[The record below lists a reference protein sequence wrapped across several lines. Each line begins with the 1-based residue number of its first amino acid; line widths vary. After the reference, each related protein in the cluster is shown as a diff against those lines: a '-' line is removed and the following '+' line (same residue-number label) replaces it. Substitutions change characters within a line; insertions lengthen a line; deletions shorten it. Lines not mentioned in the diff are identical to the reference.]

1 MVSRVG
7 WALVVV
13 VCLLVTFGT
22 ASPLFG
28 QSMKNVVATVPLP
41 AEGEEASLPG
51 LRYGYPWT
59 TQFTSIRWAAD
70 KEESDRI
77 RILWT
82 VSGSSGRARPQRVRV
97 EINVLDAS
105 GETVAAV
112 VKRVIF
118 RPSTQD
124 QKFKIKMKVSPENW
138 TRAEAL
144 RIMGNF
150 FIGS

>member
-1 MVSRVG
+1 MVSRIG
-7 WALVVV
+7 WFLVVL
-13 VCLLVTFGT
+13 VCLLVMIGT
-22 ASPLFG
+22 TSPLYG

-59 TQFTSIRWAAD
+59 VQFTSIRWAVD

-82 VSGSSGRARPQRVRV
+82 VSGSSGRARPQRARFQ
-97 EINVLDAS
+97 IDVLDAS

-112 VKRVIF
+112 VTRVIF
-118 RPSTQD
+118 RPNTKD
-124 QKFKIKMKVSPENW
+124 QKFKIKMKVPPQKW
-138 TRAEAL
+138 ARAESL

-150 FIGS
+150 FVGS

>member
-41 AEGEEASLPG
+41 EEGEEVSLPG
-51 LRYGYPWT
+51 LRYGYPWRT
-59 TQFTSIRWAAD
+59 EFSSIRWAVV

-82 VSGSSGRARPQRVRV
+82 VSGSSGRARPQRARFQ
-97 EINVLDAS
+97 INVLDAS
-105 GETVAAV
+105 GETVASV

-118 RPSTQD
+118 RPNTKD
-124 QKFKIKMKVSPENW
+124 QEFKIKMKIPLQKW
-138 TRAEAL
+138 TRAESL
-144 RIMGNF
+144 RLMGNF
-150 FIGS
+150 FVGS